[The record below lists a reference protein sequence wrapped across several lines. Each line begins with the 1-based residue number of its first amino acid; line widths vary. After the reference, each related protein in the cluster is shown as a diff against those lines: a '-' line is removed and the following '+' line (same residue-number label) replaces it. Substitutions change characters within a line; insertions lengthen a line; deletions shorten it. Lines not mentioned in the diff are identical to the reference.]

1 MTTPPVCFGAS
12 ANSFGRFVTPVAGDL
27 ITFKL
32 IHQSGSAECAAGW
45 PSHWGCTHSNLP
57 PDRRLGTV
65 ITNSQGVRLLPKDD
79 YFLEGLLHCNKHYY
93 SLPGQTADSPELL
106 FDNFSTPLHVSV
118 GDEFQIWF
126 TEDLYK
132 CGHEDNG
139 SGKTCFNIWTFC
151 LIQDTLF
158 KYSRFPQR

>member
-12 ANSFGRFVTPVAGDL
+12 ADSFGRFVAPIAGDL
-27 ITFKL
+27 LAFKL
-32 IHQSGSAECAAGW
+32 IHQSGSVECAAG
-45 PSHWGCTHSNLP
+45 SSSRWGCTHPYVP

-79 YFLEGLLHCNKHYY
+79 NLLEGSHDCSKLYY
-93 SLPGQTADSPELL
+93 SLPGQTADSLELL

-139 SGKTCFNIWTFC
+139 LGNTCA
-151 LIQDTLF
+151 LVLGLF
-158 KYSRFPQR
+158 V